1 MKRSTFYVTVGLLL
15 ASSALSSCVEKKP
28 RKDAGRTDTTT
39 SGAIKFASDDSF
51 SPIIDEE
58 VEMFNI
64 SHPKATVTPIYTDE
78 TDAVKQLIDE
88 KIYLAI
94 AARNFTK
101 NEYNTLVNKGY
112 KSMRAV
118 PIAYDGL
125 ALIINKQNQ
134 DTCITVKDIARIL
147 NGEAKKW
154 SDVYPGSKRGD
165 IEVVFDNPK
174 SSTVRYAQDS
184 ILGGKPINSP
194 NIQAV
199 DKSAQV
205 IDYVEKTPN
214 AIGIIGSNWLNDKRD
229 TTNVTFKKNIRVMSV
244 SRMETAT
251 PLNSWKPYQYY
262 IYNDSY
268 PLIRTIYALLNDSYR
283 GLPTGMANFITSPK
297 GQLIIFHS
305 SLLPAYGNMTVRN
318 VNVKDQ

>member
-1 MKRSTFYVTVGLLL
+1 MRKPTFYVTVGLLL
-15 ASSALSSCVEKKP
+15 ATSVFSSCEEKKP
-28 RKDAGRTDTTT
+28 RKDANRTDTTT
-39 SGAIKFASDDSF
+39 SGAIQFASDDSF

-58 VEMFNI
+58 VEMFNV

-88 KIYLAI
+88 KIFLAVT
-94 AARNFTK
+94 ARNFTK

-112 KSMRAV
+112 KSMRAA

-125 ALIINKQNQ
+125 ALIIHKQNQ
-134 DTCITVKDIARIL
+134 DSCITVKDIARIL
-147 NGEAKKW
+147 SGDAKKW
-154 SDVYPGSKRGD
+154 SDIYPNSKRGD

-205 IDYVEKTPN
+205 VDYVEKTPN

-244 SRMETAT
+244 SRMDKAT
-251 PLNSWKPYQYY
+251 PLNSWKTYQYY

-268 PLIRTIYALLNDSYR
+268 PLIRTIYLLLNDSYR
-283 GLPTGMANFITSPK
+283 GLPTGFANFITSPK

-318 VNVKDQ
+318 VNVKDR

>member
-1 MKRSTFYVTVGLLL
+1 MKRTTFYFTVGLLL
-15 ASSALSSCVEKKP
+15 SSVALTSCVEKKQ

-39 SGAIKFASDDSF
+39 SGAIQFASDDSF

-58 VEMFNI
+58 VDMFNV
-64 SHPKATVTPIYTDE
+64 SHPKAEVTPIYTDE

-88 KIYLAI
+88 KVFLAVTS
-94 AARNFTK
+94 RNFTK
-101 NEYNTLVNKGY
+101 NEYNTLLSKGY
-112 KSMRAV
+112 KSMMAK

-125 ALIINKQNQ
+125 ALIINKENQ

-147 NGEAKKW
+147 SGEAKKW
-154 SDVYPGSKRGD
+154 SDINPGSKRGD
-165 IEVVFDNPK
+165 IEVVFDNPR

-205 IDYVEKTPN
+205 IEYVEKTPN

-244 SRMETAT
+244 SKMDKAT

-268 PLIRTIYALLNDSYR
+268 PLIRTIYVLLNDSYR
-283 GLPTGMANFITSPK
+283 GLPTGFANFIVSPK

-305 SLLPAYGNMTVRN
+305 SLLPAYGNLTVRN
-318 VNVKDQ
+318 VNVKDK

>member
-1 MKRSTFYVTVGLLL
+1 MKRTTFYVTVGLLL
-15 ASSALSSCVEKKP
+15 ASSTLLSCVEKKQ

-39 SGAIKFASDDSF
+39 SGAIQFASDDSF

-64 SHPKATVTPIYTDE
+64 SNPKAEVTPIYTDE
-78 TDAVKQLIDE
+78 RDAVKQLIDE
-88 KIYLAI
+88 KVFLAI
-94 AARNFTK
+94 TSRNFTK
-101 NEYNTLVNKGY
+101 NEYNTLLSKGY
-112 KSMRAV
+112 KSMMAK

-125 ALIINKQNQ
+125 ALIINKQNT

-147 NGEAKKW
+147 SGEAKKW
-154 SDVYPGSKRGD
+154 SDIYPGSKRGE
-165 IEVVFDNPK
+165 IEVVFDNPH

-205 IDYVEKTPN
+205 IDYVENTPN

-244 SRMETAT
+244 SKMDKAT

-268 PLIRTIYALLNDSYR
+268 PLIRTIYMLLNDSYR
-283 GLPTGMANFITSPK
+283 GLPTGLANFITSPK

-305 SLLPAYGNMTVRN
+305 SLLPAYGNLTVRN
-318 VNVKDQ
+318 INVKDE

>member
-15 ASSALSSCVEKKP
+15 ASSVLSSCVEKKP

-39 SGAIKFASDDSF
+39 SGAIQFASDDSF

-165 IEVVFDNPK
+165 IAVVFDSPK

-244 SRMETAT
+244 S
-251 PLNSWKPYQYY
+251 
-262 IYNDSY
+262 
-268 PLIRTIYALLNDSYR
+268 
-283 GLPTGMANFITSPK
+283 
-297 GQLIIFHS
+297 
-305 SLLPAYGNMTVRN
+305 
-318 VNVKDQ
+318 

>member
-1 MKRSTFYVTVGLLL
+1 MTKNVFNIFVGLMILL
-15 ASSALSSCVEKKP
+15 FGLYSCKGSKP
-28 RKDAGRTDTTT
+28 KSNRTD
-39 SGAIKFASDDSF
+39 
-51 SPIIDEE
+51 
-58 VEMFNI
+58 N
-64 SHPKATVTPIYTDE
+64 
-78 TDAVKQLIDE
+78 AVKMLMDE
-88 KIYLAI
+88 KIFLAI
-94 AARNFTK
+94 TSRQFTK
-101 NEYNTLVNKGY
+101 NEYNTLKNKGY
-112 KSMRAV
+112 KSMKSA

-125 ALIINKQNQ
+125 ALIVNVDNP

-147 NGEAKKW
+147 SGEAKKW
-154 SDVYPGSKRGD
+154 SDIYPNSKQGD

-199 DKSAQV
+199 NKSAEV
-205 IDYVEKTPN
+205 INYVEKTKN

-251 PLNSWKPYQYY
+251 PYNSWKPYQYY

-268 PLIRTIYALLNDSYR
+268 PLIRTIYCLLNDSYR
-283 GLPTGMANFITSPK
+283 GLPFGFSNYLASPK
-297 GQLIIFHS
+297 GQMIIFHS
-305 SLLPAYGNMTVRN
+305 SLLPAYGNMTTRN
-318 VNVKDQ
+318 VIVK